1 MLMQREN
8 KTCLRVEVPDAQNTV
23 KSCEA
28 GFEPREKLRAAPC
41 EDSRDMGDLH
51 EVTTV
56 NAVILIV
63 VSSAIGSGLA
73 VVSAILG
80 SSLLMSFF
88 VYLVVSILL
97 FTALFGLA
105 YFAARPMGSLSIAE
119 NALDLVECETTETV
133 RVLSARNRWVRIWWL
148 IIICAFILSIRLTD
162 EVTIQIAVCAV
173 GVLVWVWLLKNRSSM
188 KSQRIVATCKRASS
202 GK

>member
-1 MLMQREN
+1 MQREN

>member
-1 MLMQREN
+1 MQGEN
-8 KTCLRVEVPDAQNTV
+8 KTCLRGEVPDAQNIV
-23 KSCEA
+23 KSCGA
-28 GFEPREKLRAAPC
+28 GFEPREKMRAAPC
-41 EDSRDMGDLH
+41 EDSQDIGDLH

-56 NAVILIV
+56 NAVILIA
-63 VSSAIGSGLA
+63 VSSVIGFGLA

-105 YFAARPMGSLSIAE
+105 YFAARPMGSLSIAK
-119 NALDLVECETTETV
+119 NALELVECETTETV

-188 KSQRIVATCKRASS
+188 KSQRIVAPCKRASS

>member
-1 MLMQREN
+1 MQREN
-8 KTCLRVEVPDAQNTV
+8 KTCLRGEVPDAQNTV

-56 NAVILIV
+56 NAVILIA
-63 VSSAIGSGLA
+63 VSSVIGFGLA

-97 FTALFGLA
+97 FTALLGLA

-188 KSQRIVATCKRASS
+188 KSQRIVATCKGASS